1 MTAAGDYSAMAA
13 MSAILSIT
21 NTGDVAEIRA
31 TIPADATGRGGRYAV
46 ARRALDAAP
55 ILPARPCPIAPAPT
69 PTAKPRRK
77 ATRGATLIDLLKA
90 AGCVFCPECFAYQY
104 PDHQTHIPLSVD
116 WRTSRYAAVGGFG
129 NVGMVDTTTGDVVT
143 VTTLPLQ
150 ASDDVLAVSA

>member
-1 MTAAGDYSAMAA
+1 M
-13 MSAILSIT
+13 
-21 NTGDVAEIRA
+21 
-31 TIPADATGRGGRYAV
+31 
-46 ARRALDAAP
+46 
-55 ILPARPCPIAPAPT
+55 
-69 PTAKPRRK
+69 
-77 ATRGATLIDLLKA
+77 
-90 AGCVFCPECFAYQY
+90 Y